1 MRQRGIRCLI
11 YIDDLIIVASSKME
25 CNEQA
30 VFAVQLLTDLGFNVN
45 MKKSNLMPK
54 TRVEFLGFVLDSIR
68 MELFLPEKKKE
79 NILQRIRN
87 LLMSRQIL
95 VRQVSSMSA

>member
-1 MRQRGIRCLI
+1 
-11 YIDDLIIVASSKME
+11 
-25 CNEQA
+25 
-30 VFAVQLLTDLGFNVN
+30 
-45 MKKSNLMPK
+45 MPK

-95 VRQVSSMSA
+95 VRQVSSMVGLMQSAKWAVMPVVIYYDFFNGI